1 MIKLL
6 QQYEYK
12 IVYKR
17 MLYTCFI
24 LFIYILGTN
33 ISIVSY
39 GDMQVKHESF
49 FKIAISNMGG
59 DVNTLNIFTLG
70 LGPWLT
76 SMIILMLISYRNMDK
91 YMKQTRLEKHYK
103 ERILTLILSV
113 IQSYF
118 VIHEYVMKDRV
129 HHENIYLMI
138 LILITGTM
146 LLVWLADK
154 NSRYGIAGPM
164 PIVMVSIIKSMM
176 HQRFEHIDAGHLIIT
191 LLLILVIITLII
203 LLFIELVEVRL
214 PYIDLMNVS
223 ATNMKS
229 YLSWKVNPA
238 GSITLMMSISV
249 FVFLK
254 SGIHFILSI
263 FNDDISDDLQMLTFD
278 SAIGISI
285 YLIIQLML
293 GYFLSRFLIN
303 TKQKAKD
310 FLKSGNYFLTVKPGK
325 DTERYLNRNARRM
338 CWFGS
343 ALVTVIIGIPLYCT
357 LLVPHLST
365 EIYFAVQLIVLI
377 YISINIAETIRTY
390 LYFDKYKSFL
400 NQYW

>member
-1 MIKLL
+1 MLKLL

-12 IVYKR
+12 IIYKR

-39 GDMQVKHESF
+39 NDMQVKHESF

-91 YMKQTRLEKHYK
+91 YMKQTSLEKHYK

-118 VIHEYVMKDRV
+118 VIHEYVSKERV
-129 HHENIYLMI
+129 HQDNIYLTI
-138 LILITGTM
+138 LILVTGTM

-164 PIVMVSIIKSMM
+164 PI
-176 HQRFEHIDAGHLIIT
+176 
-191 LLLILVIITLII
+191 
-203 LLFIELVEVRL
+203 
-214 PYIDLMNVS
+214 
-223 ATNMKS
+223 
-229 YLSWKVNPA
+229 
-238 GSITLMMSISV
+238 LMMSISA

-254 SGIHFILSI
+254 SGIHFILSM
-263 FNDDISDDLQMLTFD
+263 FNKSISDDMPMLTFD
-278 SAIGISI
+278 SPVGISV
-285 YLIIQLML
+285 YLVIQMLL

-303 TKQKAKD
+303 TKQKSKD
-310 FLKSGNYFLTVKPGK
+310 FLKSGNYFSGVKPGK
-325 DTERYLNRNARRM
+325 DTERYLNYQARRV

-343 ALVTVIIGIPLYCT
+343 ALVTVIIGIPLYFT
-357 LLVPHLST
+357 LFVPHLST
-365 EIYFAVQLIVLI
+365 EIYFSVQLIVLV

-390 LYFDKYKSFL
+390 LYFDKYKPFL

>member
-1 MIKLL
+1 MLKLL

-12 IVYKR
+12 IIYKR

-39 GDMQVKHESF
+39 NDMQVKHESF

-91 YMKQTRLEKHYK
+91 YMKQTSLEKHYK

-118 VIHEYVMKDRV
+118 VIHEYVSKERV
-129 HHENIYLMI
+129 HQDNIYLTI
-138 LILITGTM
+138 LILVTGTM

-176 HQRFEHIDAGHLIIT
+176 HQKMEYIDASHIVIALLI
-191 LLLILVIITLII
+191 ILVIITLFI
-203 LLFIELVEVRL
+203 LLFIELVEVRI
-214 PYIDLMNVS
+214 PYIDLRTLRLVIDMS
-223 ATNMKS
+223 KEPDL
-229 YLSWKVNPA
+229 YLQ
-238 GSITLMMSISV
+238 I
-249 FVFLK
+249 
-254 SGIHFILSI
+254 
-263 FNDDISDDLQMLTFD
+263 
-278 SAIGISI
+278 SAISAGIPQINGQQTDYVSDYDNGRI
-285 YLIIQLML
+285 
-293 GYFLSRFLIN
+293 IN
-303 TKQKAKD
+303 TVDELDDALNYYL
-310 FLKSGNYFLTVKPGK
+310 FYLKNWNYAYAYSLKLIDAYASK
-325 DTERYLNRNARRM
+325 N
-338 CWFGS
+338 
-343 ALVTVIIGIPLYCT
+343 IIN
-357 LLVPHLST
+357 
-365 EIYFAVQLIVLI
+365 QLDELI
-377 YISINIAETIRTY
+377 EGENDAT
-390 LYFDKYKSFL
+390 
-400 NQYW
+400 

>member
-1 MIKLL
+1 MLKLL

-12 IVYKR
+12 IIYKR

-39 GDMQVKHESF
+39 NDMQVKHESF

-91 YMKQTRLEKHYK
+91 YMKQTSLEKHYK

-118 VIHEYVMKDRV
+118 VIHEYVSKERV
-129 HHENIYLMI
+129 HQDNIYLTI
-138 LILITGTM
+138 LILVTGTM

-176 HQRFEHIDAGHLIIT
+176 HQKMEYIDASHIVIALLI
-191 LLLILVIITLII
+191 ILVIITLFI
-203 LLFIELVEVRL
+203 LLFIELVEVRI

-238 GSITLMMSISV
+238 GSITLMMSISA

-254 SGIHFILSI
+254 SGIHFG
-263 FNDDISDDLQMLTFD
+263 ISVYLVIQML
-278 SAIGISI
+278 
-285 YLIIQLML
+285 L

-303 TKQKAKD
+303 TKQKSKD
-310 FLKSGNYFLTVKPGK
+310 FLKSGNYFSGVKPGK
-325 DTERYLNRNARRM
+325 DTERYLNYQARRV

-343 ALVTVIIGIPLYCT
+343 ALVTVIIGIPLYFT
-357 LLVPHLST
+357 LFVPHLST
-365 EIYFAVQLIVLI
+365 EIYFSVQLIVLV

-390 LYFDKYKSFL
+390 LYFDKYKPFL

>member
-1 MIKLL
+1 MLKLL

-12 IVYKR
+12 IIYKR

-39 GDMQVKHESF
+39 NDMQVKHESF

-70 LGPWLT
+70 LVPWLT

-91 YMKQTRLEKHYK
+91 YMKQTSLEKHYK

-118 VIHEYVMKDRV
+118 VIA
-129 HHENIYLMI
+129 L
-138 LILITGTM
+138 LI
-146 LLVWLADK
+146 
-154 NSRYGIAGPM
+154 
-164 PIVMVSIIKSMM
+164 
-176 HQRFEHIDAGHLIIT
+176 
-191 LLLILVIITLII
+191 ILVIITLFI
-203 LLFIELVEVRL
+203 LLFIELVEVRI

-238 GSITLMMSISV
+238 GSITLMMSISA

-254 SGIHFILSI
+254 SGIHFILSM
-263 FNDDISDDLQMLTFD
+263 FNKSISDDMPMLTFD
-278 SAIGISI
+278 SPVGISV
-285 YLIIQLML
+285 YLVIQMLL

-303 TKQKAKD
+303 TKQKSKD
-310 FLKSGNYFLTVKPGK
+310 FLKSGNYFSGVKPGK
-325 DTERYLNRNARRM
+325 DTERYLNYQARRV

-343 ALVTVIIGIPLYCT
+343 ALVTVIIGIPLYFT
-357 LLVPHLST
+357 LFVPHLST
-365 EIYFAVQLIVLI
+365 EIYFSVQLIVLV

-390 LYFDKYKSFL
+390 LYFDKYKPFL

>member
-1 MIKLL
+1 MLKLL

-12 IVYKR
+12 IIYKR

-39 GDMQVKHESF
+39 NDMQVKHESF

-91 YMKQTRLEKHYK
+91 YMKQTSLEKHYK

-118 VIHEYVMKDRV
+118 VIHEYVSKERV
-129 HHENIYLMI
+129 HQDNIYLTI
-138 LILITGTM
+138 LILVTGTM

-176 HQRFEHIDAGHLIIT
+176 
-191 LLLILVIITLII
+191 
-203 LLFIELVEVRL
+203 
-214 PYIDLMNVS
+214 
-223 ATNMKS
+223 
-229 YLSWKVNPA
+229 
-238 GSITLMMSISV
+238 SISA

-254 SGIHFILSI
+254 SGIHFILSM
-263 FNDDISDDLQMLTFD
+263 FNKSISDDMPMLTFD
-278 SAIGISI
+278 SPVGISV
-285 YLIIQLML
+285 YLVIQMLL

-303 TKQKAKD
+303 TKQKSKD
-310 FLKSGNYFLTVKPGK
+310 FLKSGNYFSGVKPGK
-325 DTERYLNRNARRM
+325 DTERYLNYQARRV

-343 ALVTVIIGIPLYCT
+343 ALVTVIIGIPLYFT
-357 LLVPHLST
+357 LFVPHLST
-365 EIYFAVQLIVLI
+365 EIYFSVQLIVLV

-390 LYFDKYKSFL
+390 LYFDKYKPFL
-400 NQYW
+400 SQYW

>member
-1 MIKLL
+1 
-6 QQYEYK
+6 
-12 IVYKR
+12 
-17 MLYTCFI
+17 
-24 LFIYILGTN
+24 
-33 ISIVSY
+33 
-39 GDMQVKHESF
+39 
-49 FKIAISNMGG
+49 MGG

-91 YMKQTRLEKHYK
+91 YMKQTSLEKHYK

-118 VIHEYVMKDRV
+118 VIHEYVSKQRV
-129 HHENIYLMI
+129 HQDNIYLTI
-138 LILITGTM
+138 LILVTGTI

-176 HQRFEHIDAGHLIIT
+176 HQKMEYIDASHIVIALLI
-191 LLLILVIITLII
+191 ILVIITLFI
-203 LLFIELVEVRL
+203 LLFIELVEVRI

-238 GSITLMMSISV
+238 GSITLMMSISA

-263 FNDDISDDLQMLTFD
+263 LNKSISDDMPMLKFDSPVGISVYLVIQML
-278 SAIGISI
+278 
-285 YLIIQLML
+285 L

-303 TKQKAKD
+303 TKQKIK
-310 FLKSGNYFLTVKPGK
+310 
-325 DTERYLNRNARRM
+325 R
-338 CWFGS
+338 
-343 ALVTVIIGIPLYCT
+343 
-357 LLVPHLST
+357 LL
-365 EIYFAVQLIVLI
+365 E
-377 YISINIAETIRTY
+377 
-390 LYFDKYKSFL
+390 K
-400 NQYW
+400 W

>member
-1 MIKLL
+1 MLKLL

-12 IVYKR
+12 IIYKR
-17 MLYTCFI
+17 ILYTCFI

-39 GDMQVKHESF
+39 NDMQVKHESF

-59 DVNTLNIFTLG
+59 GVNTLNIFTLG

-91 YMKQTRLEKHYK
+91 YMKQTSLEKHYK

-118 VIHEYVMKDRV
+118 VIHEYVSKERV
-129 HHENIYLMI
+129 HQDNIYLTI
-138 LILITGTM
+138 LILVTGTM

-176 HQRFEHIDAGHLIIT
+176 HQKMEYIDASHIVIA
-191 LLLILVIITLII
+191 LLITLVIITLFI
-203 LLFIELVEVRL
+203 LLFIELVEVRI

-223 ATNMKS
+223 ATNMRS

-238 GSITLMMSISV
+238 GSITLMMSISA

-254 SGIHFILSI
+254 SGIHFILSM
-263 FNDDISDDLQMLTFD
+263 FNKDVSDDMPMMTFD
-278 SAIGISI
+278 SPIGISV
-285 YLIIQLML
+285 YLVIQMLL
-293 GYFLSRFLIN
+293 GYFFI
-303 TKQKAKD
+303 
-310 FLKSGNYFLTVKPGK
+310 
-325 DTERYLNRNARRM
+325 
-338 CWFGS
+338 
-343 ALVTVIIGIPLYCT
+343 
-357 LLVPHLST
+357 
-365 EIYFAVQLIVLI
+365 EIF
-377 YISINIAETIRTY
+377 
-390 LYFDKYKSFL
+390 
-400 NQYW
+400 NQY